1 MESEERNNEDLKNLS
16 SVDSSNTE
24 SLDETQQNLVTK
36 DDQNS
41 TQAKAIPETNVSI
54 ASPFIPTP
62 ARVLSSMYTTRLGII
77 LSNVAVICVLFC
89 LSSIVSVV
97 LSLLFWVL
105 GMVLIFATLGIVL
118 LVIPGYWSSLM
129 ASGKIVANVAN
140 ILMQAWPYISIT
152 GIACSVASIVLLA
165 LDRNQRHIG
174 RIVFSSIV
182 IALIVIIMIILA
194 VEGSRA

>member
-1 MESEERNNEDLKNLS
+1 MKSKERNDDNLINS
-16 SVDSSNTE
+16 NAKSNSVTE
-24 SLDETQQNLVTK
+24 SHDKAPKNLVTNES
-36 DDQNS
+36 QNS
-41 TQAKAIPETNVSI
+41 VQQTTSSEATGN
-54 ASPFIPTP
+54 ASTPFISTP
-62 ARVLSSMYTTRLGII
+62 ARVLTSMYTTRLGII

-97 LSLLFWVL
+97 ISWLFLAL

-118 LVIPGYWSSLM
+118 LVIPGYWNSLM
-129 ASGKIVANVAN
+129 ASGNIVANVTN
-140 ILMQAWPYISIT
+140 FLMQAWPYISIT

-182 IALIVIIMIILA
+182 IGLIVIIMIILA

>member
-1 MESEERNNEDLKNLS
+1 MESEKRNNEDVINS
-16 SVDSSNTE
+16 NSVDNSNTK
-24 SLDETQQNLVTK
+24 SYDETQQNLVTK
-36 DDQNS
+36 DSQNS
-41 TQAKAIPETNVSI
+41 TQAKTIPETNVSI

-97 LSLLFWVL
+97 ISWLFLAL
-105 GMVLIFATLGIVL
+105 GMVLILATLGIVL
-118 LVIPGYWSSLM
+118 LVIPGYWNSLM
-129 ASGKIVANVAN
+129 ASGNIVANVTN
-140 ILMQAWPYISIT
+140 FLMQAWPYISIT

-182 IALIVIIMIILA
+182 IGLIVIIMIILA

>member
-1 MESEERNNEDLKNLS
+1 MGSEEKNNEDLKNLS

-24 SLDETQQNLVTK
+24 SLEKTQQNLVTK
-36 DDQNS
+36 DSQNPD
-41 TQAKAIPETNVSI
+41 QAKAISETNVNTTT
-54 ASPFIPTP
+54 PFIPTP

-97 LSLLFWVL
+97 ISWLFWVL
-105 GMVLIFATLGIVL
+105 GMVLIFVTLGIVL
-118 LVIPGYWSSLM
+118 LVIPGYWNSLM
-129 ASGKIVANVAN
+129 SSGKIVANVAN
-140 ILMQAWPYISIT
+140 ILLQAWPYISIT

-182 IALIVIIMIILA
+182 IGLIVIIMIILA